1 MAQKSKGNNRSLV
14 GITEIVERY
23 LPMSKRKA
31 RKFAKLYLDPIW
43 IGNRMY
49 VDRELLEAL
58 LNGIS
63 GNQFPLNDE
72 IAEKQE

>member
-1 MAQKSKGNNRSLV
+1 MTQKNHENQSTLV
-14 GITEIVERY
+14 GITEIVEKY

-31 RKFAKLYLDPIW
+31 RKFVKKYLGPIW

-58 LNGIS
+58 LDGIN
-63 GNQFPLNDE
+63 GNQFPL
-72 IAEKQE
+72 Q

>member
-1 MAQKSKGNNRSLV
+1 MEHRNNKKRTLV
-14 GITEIVERY
+14 GISELVETY

-31 RKFAKLYLDPIW
+31 RNFAKMYLDPIW
-43 IGNRMY
+43 IGNQMY

-63 GNQFPLNDE
+63 GNQFPLGNE
-72 IAEKQE
+72 SGAKEK

>member
-1 MAQKSKGNNRSLV
+1 MSQKSREIQHTLV
-14 GITEIVERY
+14 GITEIVEKY

-31 RKFAKLYLDPIW
+31 RKFAKKYLDPIW

-58 LNGIS
+58 LDGIN
-63 GNQFPLNDE
+63 GNQFPLS
-72 IAEKQE
+72 

>member
-1 MAQKSKGNNRSLV
+1 MSQKSREMRSTLV
-14 GITEIVERY
+14 GITEIVEKY

-31 RKFAKLYLDPIW
+31 RKFAKKYLDPIW

-58 LNGIS
+58 LDGIN
-63 GNQFPLNDE
+63 GNQFPLE
-72 IAEKQE
+72 

>member
-1 MAQKSKGNNRSLV
+1 MEHRNHKRRTLV
-14 GITEIVERY
+14 GISELVETY

-31 RKFAKLYLDPIW
+31 RKFVKMYLDPIW

-63 GNQFPLNDE
+63 GSQFPLDGKPG
-72 IAEKQE
+72 AKEK

>member
-1 MAQKSKGNNRSLV
+1 MSQKSREMRSTLV
-14 GITEIVERY
+14 GITEIVEKY

-31 RKFAKLYLDPIW
+31 RKFAKKYLDPIW

-58 LNGIS
+58 LDGIN
-63 GNQFPLNDE
+63 GNQFPL
-72 IAEKQE
+72 K

>member
-1 MAQKSKGNNRSLV
+1 MSQKSREMQSTLV

-31 RKFAKLYLDPIW
+31 RKFAKKYLDPLW

-49 VDRELLEAL
+49 VDREVLEAL
-58 LNGIS
+58 LDGING
-63 GNQFPLNDE
+63 NRFPLDGEVE
-72 IAEKQE
+72 IK

>member
-1 MAQKSKGNNRSLV
+1 MSQRNQERQSTLV

-31 RKFAKLYLDPIW
+31 RKFVKLYLDPIW

-49 VDRELLEAL
+49 VDREVLEAL
-58 LNGIS
+58 LNGIN
-63 GNQFPLNDE
+63 GNQFPLGSKSE
-72 IAEKQE
+72 INGK

>member
-1 MAQKSKGNNRSLV
+1 MECKTTQKRALV
-14 GITEIVERY
+14 GIGELTQTY

-31 RKFAKLYLDPIW
+31 RKFVKMYLDPIW

-58 LNGIS
+58 LDGING
-63 GNQFPLNDE
+63 NHFPLDDE
-72 IAEKQE
+72 VETKQE

>member
-1 MAQKSKGNNRSLV
+1 MARKNQENHSTLV

-31 RKFAKLYLDPIW
+31 RKFVKTYLDPIF
-43 IGNRMY
+43 IGNTMY

-58 LNGIS
+58 LDGLN
-63 GNQFPLNDE
+63 GNQFPLNGGN
-72 IAEKQE
+72 AEKTN

>member
-1 MAQKSKGNNRSLV
+1 MSQKSREIRSTLV
-14 GITEIVERY
+14 GITEIVEKY

-31 RKFAKLYLDPIW
+31 RKFAKKYLDPIW

-58 LNGIS
+58 LDGIN
-63 GNQFPLNDE
+63 GNQFPLE
-72 IAEKQE
+72 

>member
-1 MAQKSKGNNRSLV
+1 MEHRNPKKRTLV
-14 GITEIVERY
+14 GISELVDTY

-31 RKFAKLYLDPIW
+31 RKFATLYLDPIW

-58 LNGIS
+58 LDGIN

-72 IAEKQE
+72 HETKQD

>member
-1 MAQKSKGNNRSLV
+1 MSQKSQEMRSTLV
-14 GITEIVERY
+14 GITEIVEKY

-31 RKFAKLYLDPIW
+31 RKFAKKYLDPIW

-58 LNGIS
+58 LDGIN
-63 GNQFPLNDE
+63 GNQFPLE
-72 IAEKQE
+72 